1 MKIYLDH
8 HSTTPIDPRVL
19 EVYIRELRENFGN
32 PSSRH
37 AWGSRA
43 MRAVEEAREA
53 VASLL
58 HSKNWQIYFTSG
70 ATESNNLAIKC
81 LIPALRPKQRVIIT
95 TPIEHE
101 SVFAPLRQLKDHFG
115 YSMKTVDVDHNGSIV
130 MSSLESLMG
139 PDVAAVCIILA
150 HNEFGTIQ
158 DAHAIKSI
166 VRKHGALLMYD
177 GAQAVGKIPVNVT
190 ELDSDLLTFSGHKFY
205 APKGIGGIFVKARV
219 KEAEDFA
226 LLAGGGQE
234 HGMRSGTLNAP
245 LIAALGK
252 AASVCQGDLQEESK
266 RLSELRDLFQS
277 EILTQCPGTSVNGDL
292 SRRLP
297 GNLSIT
303 FAGLDSNAIIN
314 LLPEI
319 ALSTGSA
326 CNVDQSIP
334 SPSLLAIGRTVE
346 EAFGTVRIGLGR
358 FVQHNEIRTAVESMC
373 SAYLRAR
380 NAAI

>member
-19 EVYIRELRENFGN
+19 EVYFRELQENFGN

-37 AWGSRA
+37 IWGSRA
-43 MRAVEEAREA
+43 MRAVEESRET
-53 VASLL
+53 VANLL
-58 HSKNWQIYFTSG
+58 HSKKWQIYFTSG

-81 LIPALRPKQRVIIT
+81 LIPTLKPKKNVIIT

-101 SVFAPLRQLKDHFG
+101 SVSSPLRQLKDHFG
-115 YSMKTVDVDHNGSIV
+115 YSIKTVDVDHNGSIV

-139 PDVAAVCIILA
+139 ADVAAVCIILA

-158 DAHAIKSI
+158 DIHAIKSI
-166 VRKHGALLMYD
+166 VRKHSALLIYD
-177 GAQAVGKIPVNVT
+177 GAQAVGKIPVNVA
-190 ELDSDLLTFSGHKFY
+190 ELDCDILTFSGHKFY
-205 APKGIGGIFVKARV
+205 APKGIGGIFVKARI
-219 KEAEDFA
+219 KDAEEIA

-234 HGMRSGTLNAP
+234 HGMRSGTINAP
-245 LIAALGK
+245 LISALGK
-252 AASVCQGDLQEESK
+252 AASICQDELQEECK
-266 RLSELRDLFQS
+266 RLSELRDYLQN
-277 EILTQCPGTSVNGDL
+277 EILRQCRGTSVNGEI

-303 FAGLDSNAIIN
+303 FAGLNANAIIN

-319 ALSTGSA
+319 GLSTGSA

-334 SPSLLAIGRTVE
+334 SSSLLAIGRTVE
-346 EAFGTVRIGLGR
+346 DSIGTIRIGLGR
-358 FVQHNEIRTAVESMC
+358 FVQLSEIRTAVESIR
-373 SAYLRAR
+373 SAYLTSR
-380 NAAI
+380 NASI